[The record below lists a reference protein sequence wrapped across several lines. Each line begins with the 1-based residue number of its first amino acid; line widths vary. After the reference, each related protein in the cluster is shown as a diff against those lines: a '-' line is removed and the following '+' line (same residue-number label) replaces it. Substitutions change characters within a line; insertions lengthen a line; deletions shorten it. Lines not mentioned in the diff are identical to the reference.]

1 MFGSIGGPELA
12 LIALAIILVFGVGRF
27 SRLGRDLGTSIRE
40 FRRAVREDDEEKK
53 QETTSQTTTQANP
66 SPPPAATQP
75 PAGSAPSQG
84 QPSSTSDS
92 GKPNVF

>member
-40 FRRAVREDDEEKK
+40 FRRAVREDDDEKK
-53 QETTSQTTTQANP
+53 PEQLQADASNDQRATPPATSPTQA
-66 SPPPAATQP
+66 PP
-75 PAGSAPSQG
+75 QG
-84 QPSSTSDS
+84 QSSSPSDS
-92 GKPNVF
+92 GRPNVF